1 MTEEND
7 EEHMCQHCGEE
18 KAIVKILRTGLRIGK
33 DCLPTVLKRDRD
45 VCQHCGEGDA
55 IVSILKTG
63 LLICKACLPKIIAA
77 L

>member
-1 MTEEND
+1 MTD
-7 EEHMCQHCGEE
+7 EDEKQMCQHCGEE
-18 KAIVKILRTGLRIGK
+18 DAVVKILRTGIHIGK
-33 DCLPTVLKRDRD
+33 DCLPTALNSERDA
-45 VCQHCGEGDA
+45 CQHCGEEDA